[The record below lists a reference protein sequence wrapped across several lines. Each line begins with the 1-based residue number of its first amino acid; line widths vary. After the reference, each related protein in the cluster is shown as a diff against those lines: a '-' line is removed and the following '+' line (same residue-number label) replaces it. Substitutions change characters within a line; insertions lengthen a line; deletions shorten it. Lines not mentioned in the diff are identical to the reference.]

1 MKPTKKEIIC
11 YGAVVIW
18 AIGCFAFLNFFYHY
32 HFFYQEQNQLF
43 LLTKDYVSSYL
54 SDGPGWLARL
64 TGDFLTQFY
73 YYLFLGPAIL
83 TVSLLCIG
91 DFTRRLLQNLGV
103 PTLAAFGTAII
114 LMTVFF
120 LFSLHHDYR
129 LSNVISAAGILLFL
143 WLATCLSPN
152 KKGKTLLFMLL
163 ALIPAYWLFQY
174 PAIGKSMKPNFYL
187 ERQFA
192 VDNEYRFGNYDKV
205 ISLVENDKEPTPEM
219 KFFYN
224 LVRAQRGELPDYL
237 MRFTPNDLGT
247 FYHIGP
253 ETPRLTINNMN
264 ELYWAI
270 GDMTFTERAA
280 LMTHV
285 FAPDNRNVRM
295 IRRLAEC
302 NLVSGDSAAA
312 EKYLQLLDNT
322 FVYRKWAANVREHA
336 KEIYQDKMRFVNRR
350 DTITTVDNAHFI
362 MMQLLDHA
370 PDNYVALDYILCST
384 LLLKDVENFK
394 RDYDRYCMATN
405 NPRIKTLYQEALC
418 IWLAAHKATEDE
430 WMQYIKS
437 EDVLRRF
444 AEYNEHRGS
453 AAYKGTYWY
462 YFDTFN
468 RKMR

>member
-103 PTLAAFGTAII
+103 PALAAFGTAII

-129 LSNVISAAGILLFL
+129 LSNVISAAGILLLL

-174 PAIGKSMKPNFYL
+174 PAIGKSMKPDFYL

-237 MRFTPNDLGT
+237 MHFIPNDLGT

-253 ETPRLTINNMN
+253 ETISEPFTIS
-264 ELYWAI
+264 
-270 GDMTFTERAA
+270 
-280 LMTHV
+280 
-285 FAPDNRNVRM
+285 VRK
-295 IRRLAEC
+295 R
-302 NLVSGDSAAA
+302 LVSLS
-312 EKYLQLLDNT
+312 
-322 FVYRKWAANVREHA
+322 
-336 KEIYQDKMRFVNRR
+336 
-350 DTITTVDNAHFI
+350 TT
-362 MMQLLDHA
+362 
-370 PDNYVALDYILCST
+370 
-384 LLLKDVENFK
+384 
-394 RDYDRYCMATN
+394 
-405 NPRIKTLYQEALC
+405 
-418 IWLAAHKATEDE
+418 
-430 WMQYIKS
+430 
-437 EDVLRRF
+437 
-444 AEYNEHRGS
+444 
-453 AAYKGTYWY
+453 
-462 YFDTFN
+462 
-468 RKMR
+468 

>member
-1 MKPTKKEIIC
+1 MKPTKKEIIS

-18 AIGCFAFLNFFYHY
+18 AIGCFTFLNFFYHY

-43 LLTKDYVSSYL
+43 LLTKEYVGSYL

-73 YYLFLGPAIL
+73 YYLCLGPVIL
-83 TVSLLCIG
+83 TVSLLCVG
-91 DFTRRLLQNLGV
+91 DFTRRLLQNLGIS
-103 PTLAAFGTAII
+103 TLVSFGTGIV

-129 LSNVISAAGILLFL
+129 LSNVITAAGILFLL
-143 WLATCLSPN
+143 WLASCLPS
-152 KKGKTLLFMLL
+152 KKKVKTLLFMLV
-163 ALIPAYWLFQY
+163 ALIPAYWFFKY
-174 PAIGKSMKPNFYL
+174 PAMGKSMKPNFYL

-205 ISLVENDKEPTPEM
+205 ISLVESDKDPTPEM

-237 MRFTPNDLGT
+237 MRFNPNDLGT

-302 NLVSGDSAAA
+302 NIVSGDSAAA

-336 KEIYQDKMRFVNRR
+336 NVIYQDKMRFVNRH
-350 DTITTVDNAHFI
+350 DTITTIDNAHFI

-370 PDNYVALDYILCST
+370 PDNHVALDYILCST

-430 WMQYIKS
+430 WRQYIKS
-437 EDVLRRF
+437 EDMLRRF

-453 AAYKGTYWY
+453 SVFKGTYWY
-462 YFDTFN
+462 YFDTVN
-468 RKMR
+468 RKMK